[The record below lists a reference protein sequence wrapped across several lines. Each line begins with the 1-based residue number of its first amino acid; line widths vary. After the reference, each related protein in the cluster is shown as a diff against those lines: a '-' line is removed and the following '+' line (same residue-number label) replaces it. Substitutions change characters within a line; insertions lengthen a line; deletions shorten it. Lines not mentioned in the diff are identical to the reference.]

1 MKRRNLNLII
11 NKDGHGTTNYKI
23 ALPKIWG
30 DQMELSDTNRNVIM
44 SFDGEKI
51 IIEKGEYKMYK
62 VIEFYDVYKKDLL
75 DKYGAKEY
83 SYHQANCDTTTE
95 KILEEFADEKDAIK
109 YAEERY
115 NKMTIKDRYN
125 VSGNNIYLSRIDVLD
140 YSDDEKIESIC
151 SFGLSLE
158 LYEVI
163 ASGQYDIN
171 LIQKLYDYLD
181 FRIENV
187 ANDIEHDYLTRHE
200 SNGKEYY
207 WYMDENKNAL
217 IDMEGNII
225 TDEDE
230 IQKIMKY

>member
-1 MKRRNLNLII
+1 MERRNLNLII

-23 ALPKIWG
+23 SLPKIWV

-51 IIEKGEYKMYK
+51 IIEKGVDIM
-62 VIEFYDVYKKDLL
+62 
-75 DKYGAKEY
+75 
-83 SYHQANCDTTTE
+83 
-95 KILEEFADEKDAIK
+95 KILEKGKF
-109 YAEERY
+109 
-115 NKMTIKDRYN
+115 N
-125 VSGNNIYLSRIDVLD
+125 V
-140 YSDDEKIESIC
+140 
-151 SFGLSLE
+151 
-158 LYEVI
+158 
-163 ASGQYDIN
+163 N
-171 LIQKLYDYLD
+171 LVKKLYDYLD
-181 FRIENV
+181 FELDNV
-187 ANDIEHDYLTRHE
+187 ANDIEHDYLTRNE

>member
-1 MKRRNLNLII
+1 MERRNLNLII

-23 ALPKIWG
+23 ALPKIWV

-51 IIEKGEYKMYK
+51 IIEKGVDIM
-62 VIEFYDVYKKDLL
+62 
-75 DKYGAKEY
+75 
-83 SYHQANCDTTTE
+83 
-95 KILEEFADEKDAIK
+95 KILEKGK
-109 YAEERY
+109 
-115 NKMTIKDRYN
+115 YN
-125 VSGNNIYLSRIDVLD
+125 VDLV
-140 YSDDEKIESIC
+140 K
-151 SFGLSLE
+151 
-158 LYEVI
+158 
-163 ASGQYDIN
+163 
-171 LIQKLYDYLD
+171 KLYDYLD
-181 FRIENV
+181 FELDNV
-187 ANDIEHDYLTRHE
+187 AKDIEHDYLTINE

>member
-1 MKRRNLNLII
+1 MERRNLNLII

-23 ALPKIWG
+23 ALPKIWV

-51 IIEKGEYKMYK
+51 IIEKGVDIM
-62 VIEFYDVYKKDLL
+62 
-75 DKYGAKEY
+75 
-83 SYHQANCDTTTE
+83 
-95 KILEEFADEKDAIK
+95 KILEKGK
-109 YAEERY
+109 
-115 NKMTIKDRYN
+115 YN
-125 VSGNNIYLSRIDVLD
+125 VDLV
-140 YSDDEKIESIC
+140 K
-151 SFGLSLE
+151 
-158 LYEVI
+158 
-163 ASGQYDIN
+163 
-171 LIQKLYDYLD
+171 KLYDYLD
-181 FRIENV
+181 FEPDNV
-187 ANDIEHDYLTRHE
+187 ANDIEHDYLTRNE

>member
-1 MKRRNLNLII
+1 MERRNLNLII

-23 ALPKIWG
+23 ALPKIWV

-51 IIEKGEYKMYK
+51 IIEKGVDIM
-62 VIEFYDVYKKDLL
+62 
-75 DKYGAKEY
+75 
-83 SYHQANCDTTTE
+83 
-95 KILEEFADEKDAIK
+95 KILEKGK
-109 YAEERY
+109 
-115 NKMTIKDRYN
+115 YN
-125 VSGNNIYLSRIDVLD
+125 VDLV
-140 YSDDEKIESIC
+140 K
-151 SFGLSLE
+151 
-158 LYEVI
+158 
-163 ASGQYDIN
+163 
-171 LIQKLYDYLD
+171 KLYDYLD
-181 FRIENV
+181 FELDNV
-187 ANDIEHDYLTRHE
+187 ANDIEHDYLTRNE